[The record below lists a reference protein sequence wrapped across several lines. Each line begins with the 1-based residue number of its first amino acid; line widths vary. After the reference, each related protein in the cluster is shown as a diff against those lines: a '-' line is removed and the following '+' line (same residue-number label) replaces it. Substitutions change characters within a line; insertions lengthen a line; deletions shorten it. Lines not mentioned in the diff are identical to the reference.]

1 MGSSLFSKAL
11 LTATLGCAIFLTL
24 RTTAQPPAGSPV
36 LRSFDLFIPL
46 ERSGD
51 HSAAISLG
59 DLNGDG
65 NLDIVLSTGRHWA
78 SPIRLYLN
86 DGKGNFPA
94 FTNVGDRGYKSYG
107 VPLAD
112 LNGDGFLD
120 IAAGTDSPD
129 DKPVFF
135 NDGRG
140 HFKLAGTVGDPKMPT
155 RNIAVADLNG
165 DGYPDIVLANRG
177 VQSYVYLN
185 DGKGGFRARRA
196 FGGADDSSVTVV
208 VADVDG
214 DGKPDLIVAKRDGQQ
229 SVAYIND
236 GAGNF
241 GDARP
246 FGPERGDT
254 RAVAAGDLNGDG
266 FVDIVACDLN
276 SGTYIYW
283 NDGHGHFSRATSLA
297 PKLDQLYSLAIA
309 DMNRDGRLDIVAGN
323 VEQANDVYFNLGAGG
338 AFRKVPFGEAKAD
351 LASYG
356 LAIGDVNKDG
366 YPDIA
371 IARTGGP
378 SGIFISAPFHGK

>member
-1 MGSSLFSKAL
+1 VHAIVRFRDFWYIMFATASKTGKETFVRSGLFPKGFL
-11 LTATLGCAIFLTL
+11 IATLGVVVLLSL
-24 RTTAQPPAGSPV
+24 RTTAQPPAVSSP
-36 LRSFDLFIPL
+36 LRSFDRFIPL
-46 ERSGD
+46 EGSGD

-59 DLNGDG
+59 DVNGDG

-86 DGKGNFPA
+86 DGKGNFPG
-94 FTNVGDRGYKSYG
+94 FTNVGDDRGYKSYG

-129 DKPVFF
+129 DKPVFL

-140 HFKLAGTVGDPKMPT
+140 HFTLAGTVGDPKMPT

-185 DGKGGFRARRA
+185 DGKGGFGQRKA

-229 SVAYIND
+229 SVVYIND
-236 GAGNF
+236 GKANF
-241 GDARP
+241 GDGRP
-246 FGPERGDT
+246 FGPEHGDT

-266 FVDIVACDLN
+266 FVDVVACDLL
-276 SGTYIYW
+276 SGAYIYW
-283 NDGHGHFSRATSLA
+283 NDGHGHFSRATNS
-297 PKLDQLYSLAIA
+297 
-309 DMNRDGRLDIVAGN
+309 RLRRISSS
-323 VEQANDVYFNLGAGG
+323 
-338 AFRKVPFGEAKAD
+338 PW
-351 LASYG
+351 
-356 LAIGDVNKDG
+356 
-366 YPDIA
+366 
-371 IARTGGP
+371 P
-378 SGIFISAPFHGK
+378 SRI